1 MSDVP
6 SRILRETLRDSLAPP
21 SSSGCLDADV
31 LAAWSDGTLSR
42 RERAVAESHA
52 STCARCQAMLAA
64 MAKIAE
70 PLPARKWWQAS
81 TVRWLV
87 PIAVVPAL
95 AVVVWMNVPAERQ
108 AATAPP
114 PPPPRSDFSAPSAPA
129 AVAETRP
136 AEVVAPT
143 AKDTRAIE
151 RADTK
156 RREQPAARAD
166 ERSAPAPAADAALS
180 AKQPAPS
187 APQPAPS
194 SAVQPQDAASQTF
207 RARDAAK
214 SAPAQA
220 SSAQAPSVQPPAAQA
235 PAELRSP
242 AARALTERLMIAAQ
256 KTVALLEIPSPNRNV
271 RWRIV
276 GSAIVERSTDGGTT
290 WQAQSTGASLSLAA
304 GAAPS
309 TTICWLV
316 GPGGVVMLSRD
327 GRTWQRV
334 AFPETID
341 LTAIRATDDS
351 NATATAAD
359 GRVFVT
365 TDGGKTWRPL

>member
-1 MSDVP
+1 M
-6 SRILRETLRDSLAPP
+6 LRETLRDSLAPP
-21 SSSGCLDADV
+21 PPSSSGCFDADM

-42 RERAVAESHA
+42 RDRAVAESHA
-52 STCARCQAMLAA
+52 ATCERCQAMLAA

-114 PPPPRSDFSAPSAPA
+114 RSDVNAPSAPA
-129 AVAETRP
+129 AVAETQP
-136 AEVVAPT
+136 AKVAAPT
-143 AKDTRAIE
+143 AKDARTIE

-156 RREQPAARAD
+156 RREQPTARAD
-166 ERSAPAPAADAALS
+166 KQSAPAPAADAAPS
-180 AKQPAPS
+180 ATQPASS

-194 SAVQPQDAASQTF
+194 SAVQPQDAAAQTF
-207 RARDAAK
+207 RTRDAAA

-220 SSAQAPSVQPPAAQA
+220 SPGQPPSIQPTREQA
-235 PAELRSP
+235 PAELRSA
-242 AARALTERLMIAAQ
+242 AARGLAE
-256 KTVALLEIPSPNRNV
+256 TVVISPPQAITGKSSAFLAIQSPNQNV

-276 GSAIVERSTDGGTT
+276 AGTIVERSTDGGTT
-290 WQAQSTGASLSLAA
+290 WQAQSTGAPVRLTA
-304 GAAPS
+304 GAAPAP
-309 TTICWLV
+309 TICWLV
-316 GPGGVVMLSRD
+316 GPGGVVLVSRD
-327 GRTWQRV
+327 GRTWERV

-341 LTAIRATDDS
+341 LTAILAVDGS

-359 GRVFVT
+359 GRVFST
-365 TDGGKTWRPL
+365 TDGGKTWR

>member
-6 SRILRETLRDSLAPP
+6 SRMLRETLRDSLAPP
-21 SSSGCLDADV
+21 PSSGCLDADM

-42 RERAVAESHA
+42 RERATAESHA
-52 STCARCQAMLAA
+52 ATCERCQAMLAA
-64 MAKIAE
+64 MATIAE

-95 AVVVWMNVPAERQ
+95 AVAVWMNVPAERQ

-114 PPPPRSDFSAPSAPA
+114 LSDFSAPSAPA
-129 AVAETRP
+129 TVAETQP
-136 AEVVAPT
+136 ARVATPA
-143 AKDTRAIE
+143 AKDTRTIE

-166 ERSAPAPAADAALS
+166 ERRAPAPAESAAPS
-180 AKQPAPS
+180 ATQPEPS
-187 APQPAPS
+187 APQPAAS
-194 SAVQPQDAASQTF
+194 SAVQPQDAAAQTF
-207 RARDAAK
+207 RARDAAA
-214 SAPAQA
+214 SA
-220 SSAQAPSVQPPAAQA
+220 SAKA
-235 PAELRSP
+235 PAELRAS
-242 AARALTERLMIAAQ
+242 RALTERLMIASQ
-256 KTVALLEIPSPNRNV
+256 KAVALLEIPSPNRNV

-276 GSAIVERSTDGGTT
+276 ASAIVEQSTDGGAT
-290 WQAQSTGASLSLAA
+290 WQAQSIGTPVRLTA

-309 TTICWLV
+309 PTICWIVGAGGTVLV
-316 GPGGVVMLSRD
+316 TRD
-327 GRTWQRV
+327 GRTWERV
-334 AFPETID
+334 AFPEVID
-341 LTAIRATDDS
+341 LTAILAVDGS

-365 TDGGKTWRPL
+365 TDGGKTWRSQ